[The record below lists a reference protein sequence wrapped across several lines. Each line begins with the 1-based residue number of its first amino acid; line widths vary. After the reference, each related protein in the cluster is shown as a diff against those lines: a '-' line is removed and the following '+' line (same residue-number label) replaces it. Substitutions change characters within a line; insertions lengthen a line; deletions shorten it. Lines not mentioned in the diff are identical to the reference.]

1 MKRFYTFRIVL
12 LALLLIGL
20 SVGIVL
26 FYQHQ
31 LYFCLMFAL
40 LGIVVV
46 IVLLCYMQHR
56 SVNLI
61 LRMVESLRYND
72 FSLSFST
79 ERKNELESTLRKE
92 INEVVANFR
101 QQLAFHQ
108 EQYQYY
114 GTLLDTV
121 DCCLVVIDKDLQVQW
136 MNKSAIHELTGY
148 QIHSLEE
155 LDELNEGVSRQIISL
170 IPGEVKVVRLH
181 KGDLIQEMAVTAT
194 VYATATDNLRLIN
207 LKNIRS
213 VLEEN
218 ELEAWQKLVRVLTH
232 EIMNSITPIS
242 SLSET
247 LVERMDK
254 VDKDEHDEEMIRKG
268 MLTISRRSKGLLD
281 FVMNYRQLSRL
292 PSPVMTPVRVGDMMD
307 SIRGLFSNDA
317 ILFQVEDENR
327 ILNIDRSQIEQVIIN
342 LLKNAKEA
350 CEGKTHPEII
360 VSTHYSTKQKIFQL
374 EVTDNGYGIL
384 PEVQDKVF
392 IPFFTTKRNG
402 SGIGLSLCRQI
413 MSLHGGSIS
422 MKSEVDQGTSFV
434 LKFLLS

>member
-155 LDELNEGVSRQIISL
+155 LDELNEGVSRQIVSL

-194 VYATATDNLRLIN
+194 VYATATDNLWLIN

-281 FVMNYRQLSRL
+281 FVMNYRQLSRI

>member
-79 ERKNELESTLRKE
+79 ERKDELESTLRKE

-101 QQLAFHQ
+101 QQLVFHQ

-155 LDELNEGVSRQIISL
+155 LDELNEGVSRQIVSL

-281 FVMNYRQLSRL
+281 FVMNYRQLSRI

>member
-281 FVMNYRQLSRL
+281 FVMNYRQLSRI

>member
-79 ERKNELESTLRKE
+79 ERKDELESTLRKE
-92 INEVVANFR
+92 INEVMANFR
-101 QQLAFHQ
+101 QQLVFHQ

-155 LDELNEGVSRQIISL
+155 LDELNEGVSRQIVSL

-281 FVMNYRQLSRL
+281 FVMNYRQLSRI

>member
-79 ERKNELESTLRKE
+79 ERKGELESTLRKE

-155 LDELNEGVSRQIISL
+155 LDELNEGVSRQIVSL

-281 FVMNYRQLSRL
+281 FVMNYRQLSRI

>member
-40 LGIVVV
+40 LVIVVV

-155 LDELNEGVSRQIISL
+155 LDELNEGVSRQIVSL

-281 FVMNYRQLSRL
+281 FVMNYRQLSRI

>member
-155 LDELNEGVSRQIISL
+155 LDELNEGVSRQIVSL

-281 FVMNYRQLSRL
+281 FVMNYRQLSRI

>member
-1 MKRFYTFRIVL
+1 MKRLYVLRVVL

-20 SVGIVL
+20 SMGLVL
-26 FYQHQ
+26 LYQRE
-31 LYFCLMFAL
+31 LYFSL
-40 LGIVVV
+40 LFTILLIIGIVVF
-46 IVLLCYMQHR
+46 LCYIQFR
-56 SVNLI
+56 SINWV

-72 FSLSFST
+72 FSLSFSAKH
-79 ERKNELESTLRKE
+79 KNELERRLRE
-92 INEVVANFR
+92 DINEVLTGFR
-101 QQLAFHQ
+101 KQLAVHQ
-108 EQYQYY
+108 EHYQYY

-121 DCCLVVIDKDLQVQW
+121 DCCLIVADKKLQVQW
-136 MNKSAIHELTGY
+136 MNKSAINELMGNK
-148 QIHSLEE
+148 IHSLEE
-155 LDELNEGVSRQIISL
+155 LNCLNKEFSRQIASL
-170 IPGEVKVVRLH
+170 IPGEVKVIRLY
-181 KGDLIQEMAVTAT
+181 KGGLIQEMAVTVT
-194 VYATATDNLRLIN
+194 VYMTSTDKLKLIN

-213 VLEEN
+213 LLEEN

-254 VDKDEHDEEMIRKG
+254 VDKDEHDEEMIRRG
-268 MLTISRRSKGLLD
+268 IQTINRRSKGLLD
-281 FVMNYRQLSRL
+281 FVMNYRQLSRI

-350 CEGKTHPEII
+350 CEEQPSPLII
-360 VSTHYSTKQKIFQL
+360 VSTHYWSDQKIFQIT
-374 EVTDNGYGIL
+374 VTDNGCGIL
-384 PEVQDKVF
+384 PEVQDKIF

-402 SGIGLSLCRQI
+402 SGIGLSLCKQI
-413 MSLHGGSIS
+413 MSLHKGSIS
-422 MKSEVDQGTSFV
+422 VKSEINKGTSFT
-434 LKFLLS
+434 LKFLC

>member
-20 SVGIVL
+20 SVGTVL

-155 LDELNEGVSRQIISL
+155 LDELNEGVSRQIVSL

-218 ELEAWQKLVRVLTH
+218 ELEAWQKLVRLLTH

-281 FVMNYRQLSRL
+281 FVMNYRQLSRI

>member
-1 MKRFYTFRIVL
+1 MKRFYTFRIIL

-155 LDELNEGVSRQIISL
+155 LDELNEGVSRQIVSL

-281 FVMNYRQLSRL
+281 FVMNYRQLSRI

>member
-79 ERKNELESTLRKE
+79 ERKDELESTLRKE
-92 INEVVANFR
+92 INEVMANFR
-101 QQLAFHQ
+101 QQLVFHQ

-155 LDELNEGVSRQIISL
+155 LDELNEGVSQQIVSL

-281 FVMNYRQLSRL
+281 FVMNYRQLSRI

-307 SIRGLFSNDA
+307 SIRGLFPNDA

>member
-20 SVGIVL
+20 SVGTVL

-155 LDELNEGVSRQIISL
+155 LDELNEGVSRQIVSL

-281 FVMNYRQLSRL
+281 FVMNYRQLSRI

-360 VSTHYSTKQKIFQL
+360 GSTHYSNKQKIFKL

>member
-20 SVGIVL
+20 SVGTVL

-121 DCCLVVIDKDLQVQW
+121 DCCLVVVDKDLQVQW

-155 LDELNEGVSRQIISL
+155 LDELNEGVSRQIVSL

-281 FVMNYRQLSRL
+281 FVMNYRQLSRI

>member
-79 ERKNELESTLRKE
+79 ERKDELESTLRKE

-101 QQLAFHQ
+101 QQLVFHQ

-155 LDELNEGVSRQIISL
+155 LDELNEGVSRQIVSL

-194 VYATATDNLRLIN
+194 VYATATDNLWLIN

-281 FVMNYRQLSRL
+281 FVMNYRQLSRI

>member
-20 SVGIVL
+20 SVGTVL

-155 LDELNEGVSRQIISL
+155 LDELNEGVSRQIVSL

-281 FVMNYRQLSRL
+281 FVMNYRQLSRI

>member
-79 ERKNELESTLRKE
+79 ERKDELESTLRKE
-92 INEVVANFR
+92 INEVMANFR
-101 QQLAFHQ
+101 QQLVFHQ

-155 LDELNEGVSRQIISL
+155 LDELNEGVSQQIVSL

-281 FVMNYRQLSRL
+281 FVMNYRQLSRI

>member
-1 MKRFYTFRIVL
+1 MTR
-12 LALLLIGL
+12 
-20 SVGIVL
+20 
-26 FYQHQ
+26 
-31 LYFCLMFAL
+31 
-40 LGIVVV
+40 
-46 IVLLCYMQHR
+46 
-56 SVNLI
+56 
-61 LRMVESLRYND
+61 
-72 FSLSFST
+72 
-79 ERKNELESTLRKE
+79 
-92 INEVVANFR
+92 
-101 QQLAFHQ
+101 
-108 EQYQYY
+108 
-114 GTLLDTV
+114 
-121 DCCLVVIDKDLQVQW
+121 
-136 MNKSAIHELTGY
+136 
-148 QIHSLEE
+148 
-155 LDELNEGVSRQIISL
+155 DELNELNPNFAQQLAKLHV
-170 IPGEVKVVRLH
+170 GEVKVIKLFKEEV
-181 KGDLIQEMAVTAT
+181 IQEMVVTMT
-194 VYATATDNLRLIN
+194 EYTTKGFKYRLYCFTN
-207 LKNIRS
+207 VRS
-213 VLEEN
+213 LLEEN
-218 ELEAWQKLVRVLTH
+218 EMEAWQKLVRVLTH

-281 FVMNYRQLSRL
+281 FVMNYRQLSRI

>member
-79 ERKNELESTLRKE
+79 ERKDELESTLRKE

-101 QQLAFHQ
+101 QQLVFHQ

-155 LDELNEGVSRQIISL
+155 LDELNEGVSRQIVSL

-281 FVMNYRQLSRL
+281 FVMNYRQLSRI

-434 LKFLLS
+434 LIFLLS

>member
-155 LDELNEGVSRQIISL
+155 LDELNEGVSRQIVSL

-281 FVMNYRQLSRL
+281 FVMNYRQLSRIT
-292 PSPVMTPVRVGDMMD
+292 SPVMTPVRVVDMMD

>member
-26 FYQHQ
+26 FYQRQ

-79 ERKNELESTLRKE
+79 ERKDELESTLRKE
-92 INEVVANFR
+92 INEAVANFR

-155 LDELNEGVSRQIISL
+155 LDELNEGVSRQIVSL

-281 FVMNYRQLSRL
+281 FVMNYRQLSRI

>member
-20 SVGIVL
+20 SVGTVL

-155 LDELNEGVSRQIISL
+155 LDELNEGVSRQIVSL

-254 VDKDEHDEEMIRKG
+254 VDKGEHDEEMIRKG

-281 FVMNYRQLSRL
+281 FVMNYRQLSRI

>member
-79 ERKNELESTLRKE
+79 ERKDELESTLRKE

-155 LDELNEGVSRQIISL
+155 LDELNEGVSRQIVSL

-281 FVMNYRQLSRL
+281 FVMNYRQLSRI

>member
-79 ERKNELESTLRKE
+79 ERKDELESTLRKE

-101 QQLAFHQ
+101 QQLVFHQ

-155 LDELNEGVSRQIISL
+155 LDELNEGVSQQIVSL

-281 FVMNYRQLSRL
+281 FVMNYRQLSRI